1 MLLKTGVMEGC
12 RIDCRWNCRHRHRY
26 RVGGGGVLM
35 GLIGYPNNEGHAEEE
50 KHLGGGCEIPSEA
63 FPEKNNTK
71 ARQPAT
77 HLNKP

>member
-26 RVGGGGVLM
+26 RGRGGELM

-50 KHLGGGCEIPSEA
+50 KHLGGVA
-63 FPEKNNTK
+63 KYQ
-71 ARQPAT
+71 ARLSQRKTTPKQDNP
-77 HLNKP
+77 LPI